1 MMEDE
6 GGRQRSP
13 EPEFAETEGDMDADA
28 AMDEGDR
35 GAGDAAAPRAE
46 STATLVISQADARF
60 LIGTKGATKRKLMRV
75 SRAKFEIA
83 PVDGD
88 AEENQ
93 TVTISGTEEAVA
105 RAKQYAEW
113 VLRQRV
119 GKIIVDTSTPRDDM
133 SVVDVPPSCTAYI
146 TGKQGQGLRRIEAD
160 TGTLMFFGKPTT
172 DPEDAPEKL
181 IILGSRKAR
190 RGSELQVMSSIER
203 KVPGTYVSADK
214 KLTIR
219 FNQPGDGLGDGWG
232 FDVFPFADEEELSF
246 AVGREVR
253 RARCDLMRYVLL
265 FFSSLRTTSRSVRR
279 TTMSD
284 VRSLEALSRA
294 NNKFCL
300 KYAGVFCLAAVGQY
314 AVQRV
319 NAFMSTRTSIA
330 LVSSRS
336 RCRISTLTVSCIS
349 LHSSQGCV
357 RRKVSKAAGCPLEYV
372 GLLAVMTGDR
382 AERARCWDYI
392 RWLMKQQKGTLTND
406 IALNERDD
414 VTTLPVKA
422 GFGGIS
428 RIYGKGG
435 DTLRQIE
442 SITGTFCFNIPD
454 PSDVPEQELMLIFSH
469 NARARERA
477 RDLMRNVL
485 QTGRIQA
492 GGGGRRGGGGGG
504 PTRCFDFS
512 VGRCTRGDSCR
523 WAHIVPPGPPG
534 PPQRRGGPSRGRG
547 RENREQNAKPY
558 GKASDKWGSG
568 ARRGGRDRNDDGI
581 NGRLTL
587 E

>member
-1 MMEDE
+1 MDAEAMMEDE

-13 EPEFAETEGDMDADA
+13 EPELAEAEVDA
-28 AMDEGDR
+28 AMDEGER
-35 GAGDAAAPRAE
+35 GAAEAPAPRDQ

-75 SRAKFEIA
+75 SRAKFEIV
-83 PVDGD
+83 PLDGD

-93 TVTISGTEEAVA
+93 TVTISGSEEAVA

-119 GKIIVDTSTPRDDM
+119 GKISVDTSAPRDDM

-160 TGTLMFFGKPTT
+160 NGTLMFFGKPTT

-181 IILGSRKAR
+181 IILGNRKAR

-203 KVPGTYVSADK
+203 KLPGTYVSEDK
-214 KLTIR
+214 KLKIR

-232 FDVFPFADEEELSF
+232 FDVFPFANEDELSF

-253 RARCDLMRYVLL
+253 RARRDAIRCIFR

-279 TTMSD
+279 ATVPD

-330 LVSSRS
+330 HASSRLFQL
-336 RCRISTLTVSCIS
+336 RHRISTLTVCF
-349 LHSSQGCV
+349 
-357 RRKVSKAAGCPLEYV
+357 R
-372 GLLAVMTGDR
+372 
-382 AERARCWDYI
+382 YI
-392 RWLMKQQKGTLTND
+392 RRRVACAEKCQ
-406 IALNERDD
+406 R
-414 VTTLPVKA
+414 
-422 GFGGIS
+422 
-428 RIYGKGG
+428 
-435 DTLRQIE
+435 
-442 SITGTFCFNIPD
+442 
-454 PSDVPEQELMLIFSH
+454 
-469 NARARERA
+469 
-477 RDLMRNVL
+477 
-485 QTGRIQA
+485 
-492 GGGGRRGGGGGG
+492 RRGVRSN
-504 PTRCFDFS
+504 TS
-512 VGRCTRGDSCR
+512 VYS
-523 WAHIVPPGPPG
+523 
-534 PPQRRGGPSRGRG
+534 QS
-547 RENREQNAKPY
+547 
-558 GKASDKWGSG
+558 
-568 ARRGGRDRNDDGI
+568 
-581 NGRLTL
+581 
-587 E
+587 